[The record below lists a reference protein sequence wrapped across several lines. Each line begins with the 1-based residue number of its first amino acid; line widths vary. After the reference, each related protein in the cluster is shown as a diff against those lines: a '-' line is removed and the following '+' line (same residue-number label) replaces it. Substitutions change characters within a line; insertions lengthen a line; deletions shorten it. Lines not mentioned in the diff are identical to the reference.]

1 MKTLNHLS
9 ISQSLSIYPLV
20 YASIFLSLYLSVCLW
35 MSPSIL
41 LINLKV
47 KIYSLSLDQLCTSL
61 VKTIVIYINM
71 NFSYIVFQVLYIN
84 MEIAVH
90 IFWYLNSNLWI
101 EIENFSTQ
109 FWMEHNP
116 CWQTEALCMSFPCL
130 YKWILMQIKVRFVK
144 IAEYDYCVDTWLK
157 KQPKKSLLLPGK

>member
-116 CWQTEALCMSFPCL
+116 VDRLRLYACFPL
-130 YKWILMQIKVRFVK
+130 SLQMNIMQIKVRFVK